1 MFGVFFLTAILLAII
16 ADFYWYV
23 YVHCALL
30 CTCAVVCAVGYV
42 TVCVWG
48 GGIVYTLHCLHVEL
62 HVCVCVH
69 INVYSET
76 QLERCNFYQALDS
89 AFPSIQAT

>member
-42 TVCVWG
+42 TVCVG
-48 GGIVYTLHCLHVEL
+48 GGYSIYSALSTCGVTC
-62 HVCVCVH
+62 VCVC
-69 INVYSET
+69 I
-76 QLERCNFYQALDS
+76 
-89 AFPSIQAT
+89 